1 MVKACV
7 AVGCTNREDKRRDLK
22 FYRIPREPERRARW
36 TAAIRRENW
45 APNHHH
51 RLCSS
56 HFISGKKND
65 NPRSPDYVP
74 SIFSYK
80 KSSVKRARKEMAEKS
95 ASRQKSKT
103 KRQENFRRNNAVD
116 ALLDLSKKCC
126 REQSV
131 CQDVEVAVE
140 AGPNVNAPVD
150 MGTQTSCTMD
160 DIASLEKECRRLRTE
175 NLELK
180 RKLSESSFDESGF
193 TNENSAKVTN
203 FTGLPCLAV
212 LMAIFELVKPH
223 MTERRVSKFQQV
235 IICLL
240 KMKFFINNDFLACL
254 FKLSSSTVSRIFL
267 DNIELL
273 YKYAVP
279 ALVFWPDGDIIRQSL
294 PACFYGE
301 FKNCT
306 SIIDCVE
313 FFIAIP
319 SDLQTQAQT
328 YSQYKSHN
336 TIKFLI
342 SITPQGHIS
351 FISKGWGGR
360 TSDKYVTDHSGYL
373 DKLKRGDVVLADRD
387 FDVANSIALRHA
399 TLHIPR
405 SKSQLDTMDVSETR
419 KIANVRIH
427 VERVLEMVRKKMSV
441 LNSVVPFTMIQS
453 ANDETT
459 CLDKIVAIACAL
471 CNACP
476 PIVPSD

>member
-1 MVKACV
+1 MAD
-7 AVGCTNREDKRRDLK
+7 N
-22 FYRIPREPERRARW
+22 FAR
-36 TAAIRRENW
+36 
-45 APNHHH
+45 
-51 RLCSS
+51 
-56 HFISGKKND
+56 
-65 NPRSPDYVP
+65 
-74 SIFSYK
+74 
-80 KSSVKRARKEMAEKS
+80 
-95 ASRQKSKT
+95 
-103 KRQENFRRNNAVD
+103 RQELKAKRLEHIRRNNAVD
-116 ALLDLSKKCC
+116 ALLDLSKECC

-140 AGPNVNAPVD
+140 AGPNVNAPLLD

-160 DIASLEKECRRLRTE
+160 EMASLEEECQRLRTE

-180 RKLSESSFDESGF
+180 RKLSETSFDESGF
-193 TNENSAKVTN
+193 TDENSAKVTN

-223 MTERRVSKFQQV
+223 MTERKVSKFQQF
-235 IICLL
+235 IMCLL

-254 FKLSSSTVSRIFL
+254 FKLSRSSVSRIFL
-267 DNIELL
+267 ENIELL

-279 ALVFWPDGDIIRQSL
+279 ALVFWPDKDIIRQAL
-294 PACFYGE
+294 PACFYGK

-306 SIIDCVE
+306 SIIDCFE
-313 FFIAIP
+313 LFIARP
-319 SDLQTQAQT
+319 SDLQARAQT

-373 DKLKRGDVVLADRD
+373 DKLKRGDVVLADRG

-399 TLHIPR
+399 TLHIPAFTR
-405 SKSQLDTMDVSETR
+405 SKSQLDAMDVLETR

-427 VERVLEMVRKKMSV
+427 VERVIGMVRKKISV
-441 LNSVVPFTMIQS
+441 LNSVIPITMIQS
-453 ANDETT
+453 ANNETT